1 MELHE
6 HECLPRLLDLDPSPP
21 LGRQR
26 WFWRYL
32 HRWRR
37 RLFGMWRCDAHKG
50 VDVSALGQAVDE
62 IIGVALLVEHL
73 RRSGYEHLPTLADA
87 CNGQSHPTIGSMV
100 AAIASQ
106 TRNDLLAAILQPNDF
121 AAIPVPTSI
130 FDERWERR
138 IADAVWLMI
147 RDRELPLSFF
157 GDFYQLCTGSPL
169 TATAAGLSTR
179 RFRGMFYTPAP
190 IVDYMVS
197 VTLGGLLADRTPD
210 ELTRLRVLDP
220 SCGCGAFLIGCFRFL
235 IRWHE
240 KRLGDHQLAQRC
252 AIDLMGQAF
261 RGCDIDCRALHWTA
275 KLLALAAWHSARGN
289 VTCSGESQ
297 IEAIPN
303 FNAILACR
311 SFLEQHGDSN
321 QLVPEPRYDAIIGG
335 PPFVRLEA
343 LHRSQKE
350 RLHYYRRRFLSAQ
363 RGQFD
368 LYMLFIEEAL
378 DLLKPGGLL
387 AFSLSNSFLRSES
400 GRRIRGYIAANAS
413 VEEILEFDDSR
424 TYADATTQI
433 ALLRL
438 RKTRATC
445 GSRHVLVRG
454 RGGLR
459 PKLDHLAIDQPESEV
474 AITPLADGATNSS
487 RWHVVDPIE
496 ERWLE
501 SILRIGIPLGQLA
514 TVERGPSTGM
524 DNFFLLRKMQ
534 AGVSEILAKQR
545 GEKEI
550 HQFEMAAMRPV
561 IRGHQLRTYD
571 HISLPNLYPF
581 PYDDNTGKAL
591 SEAAMRTTYPLLY
604 QYLLP
609 HREALSR
616 RHLAKGCPWYSTFI
630 RLPGKSLNCRRLM
643 SSTITTGTGF
653 ILIHDLKL
661 LGHNSVVVLT
671 PRDNHLDLYFLL
683 GVLNSKVFSRFVALT
698 MPRISA
704 GRFSLRLST
713 MRRFPVPTGST
724 AVKGEAY
731 RQIALLARNLP
742 DVPSRRARSYLLDA
756 IDAEVGRLYFD

>member
-1 MELHE
+1 MELYE
-6 HECLPRLLDLDPSPP
+6 HECLPRLLDLEPSPP

-37 RLFGMWRCDAHKG
+37 RLFVAWQSDANTG

-62 IIGVALLVEHL
+62 IIGVALLIEHL
-73 RRSGYEHLPTLADA
+73 RRSGCEHLPMLADA
-87 CNGQSHPTIGSMV
+87 CNGQSRPTIGSVV
-100 AAIASQ
+100 AAVVNQ
-106 TRNDLLAAILQPNDF
+106 THDDFLTSILQPNDF
-121 AAIPVPTSI
+121 AAIPVPASI

-138 IADAVWLMI
+138 IADAVWLVF

-157 GDFYQLCTGSPL
+157 GDFHQLCTGRPL
-169 TATAAGLSTR
+169 TTTAKDFATR
-179 RFRGMFYTPAP
+179 RARGMFYTPAP

-197 VTLGGLLADRTPD
+197 ATLSRLLADRTPE
-210 ELTRLRVLDP
+210 ELAGLRVLDP

-235 IRWHE
+235 IRWYE
-240 KRLGDHQLAQRC
+240 NRLDDHQLAQKC

-261 RGCDIDCRALHWTA
+261 RGCDIDHRALHWTG
-275 KLLALAAWHSARGN
+275 KLLALAAWHSASGN
-289 VTCSGESQ
+289 VACSGDSQ

-303 FNAILACR
+303 FKAILACK
-311 SFLEQHGDSN
+311 SFLELHGDSN
-321 QLVPEPRYDAIIGG
+321 QLVPEPQYDAIIGG

-350 RLHYYRRRFLSAQ
+350 RLRYYRRRFLSAQ

-413 VEEILEFDDSR
+413 VEEILEFDDPR
-424 TYADATTQI
+424 TYADAATQI

-438 RKTRATC
+438 QKTRATC

-459 PKLDHLAIDQPESEV
+459 PKLDHLASDHPHSDITV
-474 AITPLADGATNSS
+474 TPLADGATNSS
-487 RWHVVDPIE
+487 CWHVADPNE

-501 SILRIGIPLGQLA
+501 SILKIGIPLGRLA
-514 TVERGPSTGM
+514 TVERGPITGM
-524 DNFFLLRKMQ
+524 DNFVLLRKMQ
-534 AGVSEILAKQR
+534 VGVSEILAKQR
-545 GEKEI
+545 GEQKI

-561 IRGHQLRTYD
+561 IRGHQLRRYD

-581 PYDDNTGKAL
+581 PYDDKTGKPL
-591 SEAAMRTTYPLLY
+591 SEAALRTTCPLLY
-604 QYLLP
+604 QYLLS

-616 RHLAKGCPWYSTFI
+616 RRLAKGCPWYSTFI
-630 RLPGKSLNCRRLM
+630 RLPGKSLNYQRLM
-643 SSTITTGTGF
+643 SSTITSGRGF
-653 ILIHDLKL
+653 VLIHDPML
-661 LGHNSVVVLT
+661 LAHNSVMTLT
-671 PRDNHLDLYFLL
+671 PHEEQVDLFFLL

-704 GRFSLRLST
+704 GRFSLRLSA
-713 MRRFPVPTGST
+713 MRRFPVPTGSN
-724 AVKGEAY
+724 GEAY
-731 RQIALLARNLP
+731 RQVALLARKLP
-742 DVPSRRARSYLLDA
+742 DVPTRRARSHLLDA
-756 IDAEVGRLYFD
+756 IDAEVGGLYFH